1 MLIALVAGY
10 GFLMPPIH
18 AKPQPASYLRYDY
31 YENDG
36 EIRSILRITH
46 RNVHD
51 CDLDGKVNC
60 CDYSMQFKKEWDKM
74 FSPYDCELVRNYW
87 KKAGAKKPVMNH
99 LFVRVRLTPGG
110 KWLYVEPQAKYDS
123 SSYKMEDYW
132 GKRYNSRYNQ
142 YGETTYWLNTWRR

>member
-1 MLIALVAGY
+1 MKKIVLMLIALVAGY

-18 AKPQPASYLRYDY
+18 AKPQPASYLR
-31 YENDG
+31 
-36 EIRSILRITH
+36 
-46 RNVHD
+46 
-51 CDLDGKVNC
+51 

-87 KKAGAKKPVMNH
+87 KKAGAKPPVMNH